1 MIVVEAEIR
10 ENKKF
15 FEAVRFFLEITRIEI
30 PIGTSSISRV
40 LTNGYKT
47 E

>member
-15 FEAVRFFLEITRIEI
+15 FEAVRFFE
-30 PIGTSSISRV
+30 
-40 LTNGYKT
+40 NNKN
-47 E
+47 